1 MLIVKMVS
9 LSCRR
14 CCVEYVGRS
23 KGVAGVGQDIGGFA
37 SSPVVKKEPT
47 FLVTPTSSD
56 DLCCTRIVRIVSVQ
70 RMARDGTIEQWLLDM
85 PSERLRTVCIVVVC
99 AMDMLSE
106 YRLSTNR
113 IDSVEEKGK
122 TKIQ

>member
-1 MLIVKMVS
+1 MVG

-23 KGVAGVGQDIGGFA
+23 KGVAGVGQRITFGKLARSLDTR
-37 SSPVVKKEPT
+37 KEST
-47 FLVTPTSSD
+47 ILVAPTSSD
-56 DLCCTRIVRIVSVQ
+56 GLYCKRVVRSAGA
-70 RMARDGTIEQWLLDM
+70 RRDGTFAQWLLDI
-85 PSERLRTVCIVVVC
+85 PSERLRTDCIVVVC

>member
-37 SSPVVKKEPT
+37 SSPGMKKEPAI
-47 FLVTPTSSD
+47 LVAPTSSD
-56 DLCCTRIVRIVSVQ
+56 GLYCKRVVRSAGA
-70 RMARDGTIEQWLLDM
+70 RRDGTFAQWLLDI
-85 PSERLRTVCIVVVC
+85 PSERLRTDCIDII
-99 AMDMLSE
+99 AMDMLIT
-106 YRLSTNR
+106 YLA
-113 IDSVEEKGK
+113 
-122 TKIQ
+122 

>member
-1 MLIVKMVS
+1 MAG

-23 KGVAGVGQDIGGFA
+23 KGVGQRITFGKLA
-37 SSPVVKKEPT
+37 RSPDTRKVST
-47 FLVTPTSSD
+47 ILVAPTSSD
-56 DLCCTRIVRIVSVQ
+56 GLYCKRAVRSVGA
-70 RMARDGTIEQWLLDM
+70 RRDGTLEQWLLDI
-85 PSERLRTVCIVVVC
+85 PNQRLRTDCIVVVC

-113 IDSVEEKGK
+113 IDSFEEEGK